1 MENYLPHLTQPDGFT
16 PTDREMIQQNIAIH
30 NLTHVRTKTGETF
43 GIRVP
48 LNEKSIPLNDASTL
62 KTRVNYPS
70 VESFGIIED
79 NASEDSPLIKA
90 VRDLHDQGVTMSV
103 DLAPGIQRD
112 GTTAGEHI
120 KQAVDT
126 VQGNADGNPV
136 NDQGETFGKHLDKVI
151 HKEASPGEWQ
161 PAPSGPPVLPV
172 DIEGAGEQEAPADNI
187 IKHEDR
193 AHAILSAS
201 GASRWLACPPSALLE
216 AALPDSTSDAA
227 AEGTAAHEL
236 AEHKLRVLMGMPST
250 RPESHWHDEDMES
263 HTDDYADCCMAELAE
278 TKKKSP
284 AAFLSIEERLD
295 FSHIVPAGFGTGDT
309 VIVGDDT
316 MTIIDLKYG
325 KGVKVD
331 AVENP
336 QMKLYALGA
345 LNMYGFIYNIQ
356 KVRMI
361 IFQPR
366 LNNISVWETTVED
379 LLEWAEDVVK
389 PTANLAI
396 KGEGAFTPGEH
407 CGFCR
412 YAPQCEA
419 LMQQHFSVVPDVLT
433 APIVEA
439 EPAGPPEPGE
449 LTDEQIA
456 QVVIHAD
463 AIKKWLTKVESHA
476 KKEAANGNIM
486 PGLKLVAGRSNRRW
500 TDTTAVAEKAQ
511 EHGIDPYKPRELVG
525 LGDMQKRFGGKKAFD
540 AALSE
545 LIHKPEGAPTLVP
558 DTDPRPALQVAT
570 PDNVFQ
576 PIKETT

>member
-1 MENYLPHLTQPDGFT
+1 MTKTFIPITQLPEGKGFAADAHDSITGFVENHG
-16 PTDREMIQQNIAIH
+16 A
-30 NLTHVRTKTGETF
+30 THVRLKTGEVYRI
-43 GIRVP
+43 GKV
-48 LNEKSIPLNDASTL
+48 NQKSVSFNDSSATITSAPFTKINALGTL
-62 KTRVNYPS
+62 AEEAQGNL
-70 VESFGIIED
+70 D
-79 NASEDSPLIKA
+79 AA
-90 VRDLHDQGVTMSV
+90 VKNLTDQGVT
-103 DLAPGIQRD
+103 
-112 GTTAGEHI
+112 I
-120 KQAVDT
+120 KI
-126 VQGNADGNPV
+126 N
-136 NDQGETFGKHLDKVI
+136 
-151 HKEASPGEWQ
+151 
-161 PAPSGPPVLPV
+161 PAPSGVGEVTQGIAESVERVTGVNP
-172 DIEGAGEQEAPADNI
+172 IETPAAEAPATEI
-187 IKHEDR
+187 AHSER

-201 GASRWLACPPSALLE
+201 GAARWLACPPSALLE

-236 AEHKLRVLMGMPST
+236 AEHKLRLLMGMPST

-295 FSHIVPAGFGTGDT
+295 FSHIVPEGFGTGDT

-331 AVENP
+331 AEENP

-356 KVRMI
+356 HVRMI

-366 LNNISVWETTVED
+366 LRNTSIFETTVAD
-379 LLEWAEDVVK
+379 LLKWAEDVVK
-389 PTANLAI
+389 PTAALAI
-396 KGEGAFTPGEH
+396 KGEGAFAPGEH

-412 YAPQCEA
+412 HAPQCEA
-419 LMQQHFSVVPDVLT
+419 LMQQHFSVVPEVLT
-433 APIVEA
+433 APIVDA

-463 AIKKWLTKVESHA
+463 AIKKWLTKVEQHA
-476 KKEAANGNIM
+476 KKEAANGNVM

-511 EHGIDPYKPRELVG
+511 EHGIDPYKPRELIG
-525 LGDMQKRFGGKKAFD
+525 LGDMQNKFGGKKNFD

-558 DTDPRPALQVAT
+558 DTDPRPALPVAT
-570 PDNVFQ
+570 PENVFT
-576 PIKETT
+576 PIQETP

>member
-1 MENYLPHLTQPDGFT
+1 MTKTFIPITQLPEGKGFAADSQETIQGFVENHG
-16 PTDREMIQQNIAIH
+16 A
-30 NLTHVRTKTGETF
+30 THVRLKTGEVYRI
-43 GIRVP
+43 GKV
-48 LNEKSIPLNDASTL
+48 NQKSVSFNDTSAVITSAAFTKINALGTL
-62 KTRVNYPS
+62 AEEAQGNL
-70 VESFGIIED
+70 D
-79 NASEDSPLIKA
+79 AA
-90 VRDLHDQGVTMSV
+90 VKNLTDQGVT
-103 DLAPGIQRD
+103 
-112 GTTAGEHI
+112 I
-120 KQAVDT
+120 KI
-126 VQGNADGNPV
+126 N
-136 NDQGETFGKHLDKVI
+136 
-151 HKEASPGEWQ
+151 
-161 PAPSGPPVLPV
+161 PAPSGVGEFTQGIAESVERVTGVNP
-172 DIEGAGEQEAPADNI
+172 IETPAPAPEAPTKDIA
-187 IKHEDR
+187 HAER

-236 AEHKLRVLMGMPST
+236 AEHKLRLLMGMPST

-263 HTDDYADCCMAELAE
+263 HTDDYADCCMAELAA
-278 TKKKSP
+278 TKEKSP

-295 FSHIVPAGFGTGDT
+295 FSHIVPEGFGTGDT

-331 AVENP
+331 AEENP

-366 LNNISVWETTVED
+366 LRNTSIFETTVED
-379 LLEWAEDVVK
+379 LLKWADEVVK
-389 PTANLAI
+389 PTAQLAI
-396 KGEGAFTPGEH
+396 KGEGAFAPGEH

-412 YAPQCEA
+412 HAPQCEA
-419 LMQQHFSVVPDVLT
+419 LMQQHFSVVPEVLT
-433 APIVEA
+433 APIVDA

-476 KKEAANGNIM
+476 KSEAANGNVM
-486 PGLKLVAGRSNRRW
+486 PGLKLVAGRANRRW
-500 TDTTAVAEKAQ
+500 TDQTAVAEKAQ
-511 EHGIDPYKPRELVG
+511 EHGVDPYKPRELVG
-525 LGDMQKRFGGKKAFD
+525 LGDMQKRFGGKKNFD

-570 PDNVFQ
+570 AETVFQ
-576 PIKETT
+576 PIKESA